1 MLTKALLLMHS
12 NSNLYR
18 FDQISDEY
26 PLLTIG
32 ISNCYVRP
40 TSYLNVLFSY
50 NKVDQSTTVIVDL
63 LIDQSFNHRLHQLID
78 TAVRINGRI
87 GALSVASR
95 TYRLDPISVID
106 RIADTIIVRESRRL
120 ILSATIDR
128 LDRDNYNV
136 S

>member
-1 MLTKALLLMHS
+1 
-12 NSNLYR
+12 
-18 FDQISDEY
+18 
-26 PLLTIG
+26 
-32 ISNCYVRP
+32 
-40 TSYLNVLFSY
+40 LFSY